1 MGSVIGSA
9 IASAVF
15 KTTAAKIIGGI
26 VIGAVVTK
34 AISWVRPKPDLP
46 EFDFA
51 ESEAAQGVLLNKSS
65 NNAQLPVIYGERKVG
80 ITRVFVESSGTN
92 NEYLYVAAALGEGE
106 INSIEEIYID
116 DKKVTWA
123 GALTHHATVEVD
135 SSDSNYYKDGTSHI
149 QVESFLGKDDQTV
162 SDILS
167 ASDNW
172 GTNHRLRGVAYLAFR
187 FKWNQDIFGS
197 LPDIKVVVKGKKVYD
212 PRTTTTAYSSNPALC
227 LLDYLRNDRY
237 GKGLPDDA
245 FEANFQS
252 FQDAADDC
260 ETQVTPYSGGSDINL
275 FETHAVIDTS
285 QKLIDNVKKLINP
298 MRGIFTYNN
307 GTYIL
312 KIEDTGTATYTITA
326 DNVIGGIKVNGE
338 TKNNKYNRVIGTFVN
353 PDKEWQED
361 TVSFPPADD
370 SGLPSA
376 DQFATM
382 KAADNNTELLGNFDF
397 PCVTSPYQAEE
408 LCEIILRRSRN
419 ALAIEVT
426 VTSEFLD
433 VTVGDIV
440 NITYQTAS
448 FSAKPFRVIGVNIN
462 ADLTVTLQLT
472 EHQDN
477 FYSWSSKAEAP
488 TIADTTLPNPN
499 SVQPPASL
507 TLDDELIEYNDGTV
521 ITRLT
526 ALVGASTDAF
536 VEQYQ
541 VEAKQTLDR
550 DGNAVTD
557 DFRLIGQG
565 VALEYQLLNVVDGG
579 TYEVRTRAVNSLSVK
594 STYVT
599 ATRTIIGSTA
609 IPDNVDDFNISMVGS
624 SQMQLSWTSVQDL
637 DIEFYEIRYS
647 TGVSPTDWFNTTN
660 LVQVPR
666 RKSNSVTIN
675 AIEPPYHLYIKA
687 VDKLGNESAE
697 PAIISSNV
705 SRLENFESVGTVNEE
720 PTFAGTYTNTF
731 LGADANSN
739 PAVTLDTISLFDSTA
754 GNFDAPDA
762 LGYFF
767 DTGGVANN
775 IQSSGNYVFDNTFS
789 LDAIYDATFQVQIT
803 MQSDDP
809 YDLFDL
815 GRGATLFDDAKAP
828 FDGTAPSNCTS
839 EIGVGAST
847 TSLGDISSY
856 NTISQQ
862 GTFRGRYFKFRANLK
877 SSNNQAKPLITGL
890 QVKLVLEK
898 RSERGDDVASGLT
911 TKTITFTNNFY
922 ATPNINVTGQD
933 LSSGDYWVITNKSK
947 TGFDIVFKNSSD
959 TIINKQFDYVANG
972 YGLQT

>member
-1 MGSVIGSA
+1 M
-9 IASAVF
+9 
-15 KTTAAKIIGGI
+15 GGI
-26 VIGAVVTK
+26 VDAVVSIVSSF
-34 AISWVRPKPDLP
+34 ISWLVPVPEVP
-46 EFDFA
+46 EFDTPD
-51 ESEAAQGVLLNKSS
+51 SENAQGVLVNKES
-65 NNAQLPVIYGERKVG
+65 NNAQIPVVYGQRKLGV
-80 ITRVFVESSGTN
+80 TRVYVETSGSDN
-92 NEYLYVAAALGEGE
+92 QYLYVAASLCEGE
-106 INSIEEIYID
+106 IEAVESIFID
-116 DKKVTWA
+116 DREVTFD
-123 GALTHHATVEVD
+123 GALTHGTVREVD
-135 SSDSNYYKDGTSHI
+135 SSDSVYYKDGTSHI
-149 QVESFLGKDDQTV
+149 QVQAFLGKDDQV
-162 SDILS
+162 ASSILTS
-167 ASDNW
+167 QTNW

-187 FKWNQDIFGS
+187 FKWNQDIFGAI
-197 LPDIKVVVKGKKVYD
+197 PNVKAVIKGKKVYD
-212 PRTTTTAYSSNPALC
+212 PRTTTTAYSNNSALC
-227 LLDYLRNDRY
+227 LLDYLRNSRY

-245 FEANFQS
+245 FETNFQS
-252 FQDAADDC
+252 FQDAADEC

-275 FETHAVIDTS
+275 FETNGVIDTS
-285 QKLIDNVKKLINP
+285 QKVIENVKKLLNP
-298 MRGIFTYNN
+298 MRAFFTYTE
-307 GTYIL
+307 GVYKLT
-312 KIEDTGTATYTITA
+312 IEGTGTAVKTISA
-326 DNVIGGIKVNGE
+326 DNVVGGAKLLGE
-338 TKNNKYNRVIGTFVN
+338 RKNNKYNRIIATFVN
-353 PDKEWQED
+353 PDKNYQED
-361 TVSFPPADD
+361 TISYPPNDD

-376 DQFATM
+376 DQHATM
-382 KAADNNTELLGNFDF
+382 LADDGVLLEGNYSF
-397 PCVTSPYQAEE
+397 PNVTSVYQAQGLAEV
-408 LCEIILRRSRN
+408 ILRRSRN
-419 ALAIEVT
+419 QLQVQVR

-433 VTVGDIV
+433 VAVGDIV
-440 NITYQTAS
+440 QIYYPTGGFNN
-448 FSAKPFRVIGVNIN
+448 KPFRVLGMTIN
-462 ADLTVTLQLT
+462 EDLTVDLQLF

-477 FYSWSSKAEAP
+477 FYQWTEKAEAP

-499 SVQPPASL
+499 TVQAPASL
-507 TLDDELIEYNDGTV
+507 TLGDELVEYNDGTV

-526 ALVGASTDAF
+526 ALIGASPDAF

-550 DGNAVTD
+550 DGNAVSD

-565 VALEYQLLNVVDGG
+565 VALDYQLLNVIDGG
-579 TYEVRTRAVNSLSVK
+579 TYEVRARAVNSLGVK

-609 IPDNVDDFNISMVGS
+609 IPANVDDFNISMVGS
-624 SQMQLSWTSVQDL
+624 SQMQLSWSPVADL

-754 GNFDAPDA
+754 GNFEDPDA

-839 EIGVGAST
+839 EISVGAST
-847 TSLGDISSY
+847 TSLGDISSF

-877 SSNNQAKPLITGL
+877 SANNQAKPLITGL
-890 QVKLVLEK
+890 QVRLVLEK
-898 RSERGDDVASGLT
+898 RAERGDDVASGT
-911 TKTITFTNNFY
+911 STKSITFTNNFY
-922 ATPNINVTGQD
+922 ATPNITVTGQD
-933 LSSGDYWVITNKSK
+933 LASGDYWVITNKSK